1 MTPWHRCF
9 IITVSFPFASLV
21 WIGLEREQMRPR
33 LASEKAFEERQSI
46 DAFDPYFQMHAQL
59 LNVFG
64 PLKRMLVQLTFL
76 AACSSARFCCSSP
89 ARDGFLQAKGA
100 RRLSK
105 ACTDSA
111 QGAQFLHCGMH
122 ECSFL
127 FALQLGTPN
136 ARHLTI
142 SVEMGRRYALI
153 ENASWPS

>member
-1 MTPWHRCF
+1 
-9 IITVSFPFASLV
+9 
-21 WIGLEREQMRPR
+21 MRPR

-89 ARDGFLQAKGA
+89 ARDCFLQAKGA

-111 QGAQFLHCGMH
+111 QGAHFLHCGMH
-122 ECSFL
+122 ECSFFCIAAWHAKRQTFNNL
-127 FALQLGTPN
+127 GGNGPSLRTYRKRILSVIDNDNQTRFAL
-136 ARHLTI
+136 LTAI
-142 SVEMGRRYALI
+142 AKGNR
-153 ENASWPS
+153 